1 MTFQPVSRIYIISH
15 LSIFKFISSYL
26 NISVYPS
33 SFSSSFPKSQVN
45 SSAFLL
51 GMSSCISYFPSLAPS
66 VFPSELT
73 SKLLPIWP
81 SSLRKSW
88 SFLSSLSYLFF
99 IPTIK
104 CFESIVNQ
112 SHPLVLYQ
120 HLLLNLFHFVLPPSL
135 LRWNSSW
142 GHQCFPN
149 YRVSQ
154 AVFPIHSLL
163 HRPLVWDIPSLYP
176 LTQHYFDLLLSLR
189 SHFFHLCPLSHRFLH
204 PPKLR

>member
-149 YRVSQ
+149 YRVLTGS
-154 AVFPIHSLL
+154 FPHSLPAASSIGVRHSL
-163 HRPLVWDIPSLYP
+163 SLPPDTALFWSPPVTSITLFPSLSP
-176 LTQHYFDLLLSLR
+176 V
-189 SHFFHLCPLSHRFLH
+189 
-204 PPKLR
+204 PPFSPPS